1 MKAAS
6 FYYYTIFDHMTWAY
20 NKREF
25 LQIPRQKSEAAIG
38 GVVVKNVFLEISQIS
53 QEKTCA
59 RASFFIKL
67 QA

>member
-1 MKAAS
+1 
-6 FYYYTIFDHMTWAY
+6 MTWTY